1 VCRGFKF
8 PPWPVPILGSKIPK
22 MGTKKRKPR
31 SRAAVGSGVADALFT
46 KVQQRVLALLFGN
59 HARSFYANELIA
71 LACSGSGAV
80 QRELAQLEAAELVTV
95 RRVGNQK
102 HYQANASASIFEEL
116 RGLVLKTS
124 GLVDVLRAALA
135 PLAAQIEHAFV
146 YGSVAKGNDT
156 AKSDIDL
163 MVISEKVA
171 YADLFAALEP
181 ATSRLQRTVNPT
193 LYSRME
199 IDKRIRDGNTF
210 VKRVLVQPKL
220 WVIGEDRGLAA

>member
-1 VCRGFKF
+1 
-8 PPWPVPILGSKIPK
+8 
-22 MGTKKRKPR
+22 
-31 SRAAVGSGVADALFT
+31 
-46 KVQQRVLALLFGN
+46 
-59 HARSFYANELIA
+59 
-71 LACSGSGAV
+71 
-80 QRELAQLEAAELVTV
+80 VTV

-102 HYQANASASIFEEL
+102 HYQANASAPIFEEL

-135 PLAAQIEHAFV
+135 PLAAQIDQAFV

-181 ATSRLQRTVNPT
+181 ATDRLRRTVNPT

-199 IDKRIRDGNTF
+199 MDKRILDGSAF
-210 VKRVLVQPKL
+210 VKRVLAQPKL
-220 WVIGEDRGLAA
+220 WVIGEDRGLPA

>member
-1 VCRGFKF
+1 MAGVQF
-8 PPWPVPILGSKIPK
+8 PPWQIPKLGSKIPK
-22 MGTKKRKPR
+22 MGTKKRKPA
-31 SRAAVGSGVADALFT
+31 SQASVSSGVADALFT
-46 KVQQRVLALLFGN
+46 KVQQRVLAVLFGN

-102 HYQANASASIFEEL
+102 HYQANAAAPIFKEL

-124 GLVDVLRAALA
+124 GLVDVLRATLA
-135 PLAAQIEHAFV
+135 PLAAQIDQAFI
-146 YGSVAKGNDT
+146 YGSVAKGKDT

-163 MVISEKVA
+163 MVISEGVT

-181 ATSRLQRTVNPT
+181 ATKRLQRTVNPT
-193 LYSRME
+193 LYSPTE
-199 IDKRIRDGNTF
+199 IDKRIFDDNAF
-210 VKRVLVQPKL
+210 VKRVMEQPKL
-220 WVIGEDRGLAA
+220 WVIGEGRGLAA

>member
-1 VCRGFKF
+1 MSSC
-8 PPWPVPILGSKIPK
+8 
-22 MGTKKRKPR
+22 
-31 SRAAVGSGVADALFT
+31 
-46 KVQQRVLALLFGN
+46 
-59 HARSFYANELIA
+59 
-71 LACSGSGAV
+71 
-80 QRELAQLEAAELVTV
+80 
-95 RRVGNQK
+95 
-102 HYQANASASIFEEL
+102 
-116 RGLVLKTS
+116 
-124 GLVDVLRAALA
+124 
-135 PLAAQIEHAFV
+135 LAAQIELAFV

-199 IDKRIRDGNTF
+199 IDKRIREGNAF

-220 WVIGEDRGLAA
+220 WVIGDAAVRRQGKLLFCGELVPTNR